1 MDPTSRRLGIPRLVP
16 GKERAATSEE
26 RVGTRG
32 PTTEVQ
38 EPHPRSET
46 SGALSRAGRSPPH
59 PTPAASAVTHGRC
72 SLARSCALRATGT
85 CSPGA
90 LRSLLAHTLQTPGV
104 ASVTRPRPQP
114 RTALRPSPR
123 PPAPTHQPWPGPGTK
138 SGAAHCCPNWGKEL
152 RAGVCGEGRGARG
165 VQG

>member
-138 SGAAHCCPNWGKEL
+138 SRAAHCCPNWGKEL